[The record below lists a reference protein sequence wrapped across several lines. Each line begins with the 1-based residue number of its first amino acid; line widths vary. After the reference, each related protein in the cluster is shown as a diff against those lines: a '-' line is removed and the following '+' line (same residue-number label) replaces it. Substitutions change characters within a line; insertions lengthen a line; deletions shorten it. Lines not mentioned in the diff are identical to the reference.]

1 MEHGIRCIN
10 ENNQRR
16 GWVRKKGVKSGIGGG
31 QRMLTY
37 TSSIFFSYNDEDVEI
52 FIEKG
57 GFWFLPQSWQGE
69 IEGEST
75 GSIDNLWY
83 TFLIGT
89 LKRTEDELEQLNMY
103 TIFAYLGALL
113 LIDILRR
120 AFRWSKG
127 SVLLRSIGRL
137 AITHGMVVFTGFLIL
152 HVIEQS
158 NWAKDLRSRKSYRLP
173 TVDIE
178 ENTELPPATLPVE
191 SDVLIA
197 PHYASDYFASYSRV
211 LEVAHPGNKYWKDLT
226 RRYADGYVSLSPVLQ
241 RQFCQSLI
249 GWVEQ
254 ERRFLKQNEER
265 MWTADLTAGYLSG
278 FCHKEIVSVSS
289 RLKDALVRQIDSLQ
303 AEIEFGRWHDKPI
316 QQKTM
321 GSYLELWEQR
331 IVLPL
336 PASEPTKGTP
346 RSGLTIRQRRIAAT
360 PSLAASVPYRRKY
373 SLPPIPEPNEPYPGA
388 WLEEGDA
395 VEANYQCQQN
405 GK

>member
-10 ENNQRR
+10 ENSQRR
-16 GWVRKKGVKSGIGGG
+16 SWVRKKAVKSGIGSG

-37 TSSIFFSYNDEDVEI
+37 TFCILFSYKDWDVEI

-69 IEGEST
+69 IEGESSS
-75 GSIDNLWY
+75 SIDNMWH

-89 LKRTEDELEQLNMY
+89 LKRTEHELEQLNMY

-120 AFRWSKG
+120 AFRWSNG

-137 AITHGMVVFTGFLIL
+137 AITHGMVVFAGFLIL

-173 TVDIE
+173 TIDIQ
-178 ENTELPPATLPVE
+178 ENTVLPPATLPVE

-197 PHYASDYFASYSRV
+197 PHYASDYLASYSRV
-211 LEVAHPGNKYWKDLT
+211 LEVAHPGNRYWKDLT
-226 RRYADGYVSLSPVLQ
+226 RQYADGYVSLSPVLQ
-241 RQFCQSLI
+241 RQFCQSLV
-249 GWVEQ
+249 GWVEE
-254 ERRFLKQNEER
+254 ERRFLKQNDER
-265 MWTADLTAGYLSG
+265 MWTADLTTAYLSD

-289 RLKDALVRQIDSLQ
+289 SLKDALVRQIDSLQ
-303 AEIEFGRWHDKPI
+303 AEIEFGRWRDKTI

-331 IVLPL
+331 IVPPL
-336 PASEPTKGTP
+336 PASETTKGTP
-346 RSGLTIRQRRIAAT
+346 RSSLTIRQRIAAT
-360 PSLAASVPYRRKY
+360 PSLAASVTYRRKY
-373 SLPPIPEPNEPYPGA
+373 FLPPVPEPNEPYPGA

-395 VEANYQCQQN
+395 VEAKDQCQRN